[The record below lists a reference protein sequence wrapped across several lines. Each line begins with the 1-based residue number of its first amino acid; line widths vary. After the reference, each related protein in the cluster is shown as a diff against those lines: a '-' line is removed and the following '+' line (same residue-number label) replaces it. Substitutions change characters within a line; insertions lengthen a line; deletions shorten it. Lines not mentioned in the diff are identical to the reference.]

1 MCPRGHIGWSQTLPW
16 AGVGLKSR
24 VWSQMRG
31 ADESAH
37 GGESWLGVN
46 VRVMV
51 PGEGALRAAPVGV
64 GD

>member
-1 MCPRGHIGWSQTLPW
+1 MCPLGHIGWSQTLAW
-16 AGVGLKSR
+16 AGVGLKSH
-24 VWSQMRG
+24 VWSQVQG

-51 PGEGALRAAPVGV
+51 PG
-64 GD
+64 